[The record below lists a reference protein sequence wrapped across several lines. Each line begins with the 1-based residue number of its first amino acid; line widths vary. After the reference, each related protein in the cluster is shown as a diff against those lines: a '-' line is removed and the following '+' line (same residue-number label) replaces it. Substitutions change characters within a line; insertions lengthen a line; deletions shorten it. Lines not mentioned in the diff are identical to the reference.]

1 MKNAIYAI
9 NKILNKNSNK
19 KTILF
24 SPAAASFDQFKN
36 FEERGKYFNKVVR
49 RIILNK

>member
-1 MKNAIYAI
+1 MKSK
-9 NKILNKNSNK
+9 KIKKK

-36 FEERGKYFNKVVR
+36 FLHRGEVFNALVKSNYKV
-49 RIILNK
+49 L